1 MRGKRKI
8 AAISAAATLALGGL
22 AACGGDGDDS
32 GSGDGGDGSV
42 YYLNFKPEQEEAW
55 KDVAAAYEE
64 ETGVNVKIVTAA
76 SGTYQQVLKTE
87 LAKSDGP
94 TLFNINGPVGYQT
107 WQDYTLDVTDEEFT
121 QHLSDPT
128 MAVTG
133 EDDRIYG
140 VPFATEGYGIIY
152 NDAIMQQYFETDGAK
167 ASSVDEINNF
177 DVLKAVTDD
186 MQAKKDDLGI
196 NGVFA
201 ATSLAP
207 GEEWRFQ
214 THLANYPVFY
224 EFRDE
229 GVDDSADLKGTYGDN
244 YQDILDL
251 YLTNSTIDPKLT
263 SSATVTDSM
272 AELALGQAA
281 MVQNGNWGWSQISE
295 VSGNTVAEE
304 DIHFLPIYMGVEGE
318 EEAGIAIG
326 TENFLSV
333 NSQASEADQQASIDF
348 ANWLFTTENG
358 TKMASEDLGF
368 IAPFDTFTDL
378 APSDPLGKEVVEYM
392 NNDDLYTVNWVF
404 TVFPSQDYKNGLG
417 ELLAQYAAGNS
428 EWSDVIDFMTDQ
440 WNAEKAAAN

>member
-1 MRGKRKI
+1 MRGLRKI
-8 AAISAAATLALGGL
+8 AAIGAVSTLALGGL
-22 AACGGDGDDS
+22 AACGSDDS
-32 GSGDGGDGSV
+32 GSGDSSEGSV
-42 YYLNFKPEQEEAW
+42 YYLNFKPEQEDVW
-55 KDVAAAYEE
+55 KDVAAAYKE
-64 ETGVNVKIVTAA
+64 ETGVDVKIVTAA
-76 SGTYQQVLKTE
+76 SGTYEQVLKTE

-94 TLFNINGPVGYQT
+94 TLFNINGPIGYRT
-107 WQDYTLDVTDEEFT
+107 WQDYTLDLTDEEFT

-133 EDDRIYG
+133 EDDKIYG

-152 NDAIMQQYFETDGAK
+152 NDAIMQQYFEMDGAK
-167 ASSVDEINNF
+167 ASSIEEINNF
-177 DVLKAVTDD
+177 DTLKAVTDD
-186 MQAKKDDLGI
+186 MQAKKDELGLD
-196 NGVFA
+196 GVFA
-201 ATSLAP
+201 STSLAP

-229 GVDDSADLKGTYGDN
+229 GVDDATDLKGTYGDN
-244 YQDILDL
+244 YQDIFDL
-251 YLTNSTIDPKLT
+251 YLTNSTVDPNLT
-263 SSATVTDSM
+263 SSVTVTDSM
-272 AELALGQAA
+272 AEFAMGKAA

-304 DIHFLPIYMGVEGE
+304 DVHFLPIYMGVDGE
-318 EEAGIAIG
+318 EDAGIAIG

-348 ANWLFTTENG
+348 ANWLFTSEAG

-404 TVFPSQDYKNGLG
+404 TVFPSQDFKNGLG
-417 ELLAQYAAGNS
+417 EHLAQYAAGNV
-428 EWSDVIDFMTDQ
+428 EWSDVMTYMTDQ
-440 WNAEKAAAN
+440 WNAEKAAN